1 MKPWE
6 QYAEVESPKPWEQY
20 ATAEEPKPYS
30 NNPLNKAFYNDM
42 SLSNV
47 PKNAKNLAGG
57 LVRGAG
63 SIGASL
69 MLPADMI
76 NQKLRGDDLLSMQD
90 NRERRQGIDAGLSQ
104 FGVDTNSGLYQTG
117 KMGGEIAGTMGAGG
131 MLGNVL
137 KAGSKTPQA
146 ARLAESIASSGF
158 TGANLGYKVAGGASQ
173 AALGGILIDPETA
186 PTAAV
191 IGGGIPIAGAV
202 LPKLGAGIAN
212 TVGSLRTNTGGEP
225 LKRAASVGMQGGKAK
240 QIFVDNMRGNVPL
253 EDVVNVAEQKLS
265 QLGQQSSQ
273 LYKSGMVNIKNDR
286 SILDFAGVDK
296 SLHDAFKTVTYKGQI
311 KDQKGVDVLQSINQE
326 VANWKKLDPA
336 EFHTPEGLDALK
348 QKIGAIVEG
357 VDPLKEKSAKRVANS
372 IYNAIKG
379 EITTQAP
386 TYAKVM
392 KDYSEGMDE
401 INEIRKTLSVG
412 GKSSNDTKLRKLQS
426 IMRNNV
432 NTNYGARE
440 KLVNQLERG
449 SGDISN
455 AVAGQALNDWMPKGL
470 GKIASVPTG
479 IVGYGVGGLPLL
491 AGSLA
496 TSSPRLMGETA
507 LKLGQG
513 AGMFRDTARAITP
526 MIPGLLN
533 Y

>member
-240 QIFVDNMRGNVPL
+240 QTFVDNMRGNVPL

-286 SILDFAGVDK
+286 SILDFAGIDK
-296 SLHDAFKTVTYKGQI
+296 SLNDTLNKVTYKGQI
-311 KDQKGVDVLQSINQE
+311 KNAKGAEVFQKINDE
-326 VANWKKLDPA
+326 IAAWKNLDPA

-348 QKIGAIVEG
+348 QKIGGIVESI
-357 VDPLKEKSAKRVANS
+357 PFEEKTARMVGNNVYS
-372 IYNAIKG
+372 AIKG
-379 EITTQAP
+379 EINMQAP